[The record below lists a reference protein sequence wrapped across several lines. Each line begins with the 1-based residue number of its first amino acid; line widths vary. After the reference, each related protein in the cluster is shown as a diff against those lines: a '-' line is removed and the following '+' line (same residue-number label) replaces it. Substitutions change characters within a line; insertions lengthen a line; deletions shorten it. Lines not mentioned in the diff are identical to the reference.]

1 MTKPRRLH
9 PADRKAEILTAAL
22 EAARTAGYRSVSRE
36 AIAQQARCSPAL
48 VSSYYGTMKRL
59 RRAIMSAAI
68 ARGDLSVLAQG
79 LAAGDAKARSAP
91 DGLKQAALR
100 GLL

>member
-1 MTKPRRLH
+1 MKRMH

-22 EAARTAGYRSVSRE
+22 AAARTDGYRSVSRE
-36 AIAQQARCSPAL
+36 SIALHAGCSPSL
-48 VSSYYGTMKRL
+48 VSSYYGTMKKL

-68 ARGDLSVLAQG
+68 ARHDLAVLAQG
-79 LAAGDAKARSAP
+79 LAAGDSKARAAP
-91 DGLKQAALR
+91 DELKELAVR

>member
-1 MTKPRRLH
+1 MKHKH

-22 EAARTAGYRSVSRE
+22 HAARCEGYRSFSRE
-36 AIAQQARCSPAL
+36 TVANVAACSPAL
-48 VSSYYGTMKRL
+48 VSHYFSTMKRL
-59 RRAIMSAAI
+59 RRAVMSAAI
-68 ARGDLSVLAQG
+68 ARRDLVVLAQG

-91 DGLKQAALR
+91 DELKAEAAR

>member
-1 MTKPRRLH
+1 MKHKH

-22 EAARTAGYRSVSRE
+22 ETARTDGYRSVSRE
-36 AIAQQARCSPAL
+36 TIAARADCSPGL
-48 VSSYYGTMKRL
+48 VSYYFSTMKRL
-59 RRAIMSAAI
+59 RRAVMSAAI
-68 ARGDLSVLAQG
+68 ARRDLVVLAQG

-91 DGLKQAALR
+91 DELKQAAAR